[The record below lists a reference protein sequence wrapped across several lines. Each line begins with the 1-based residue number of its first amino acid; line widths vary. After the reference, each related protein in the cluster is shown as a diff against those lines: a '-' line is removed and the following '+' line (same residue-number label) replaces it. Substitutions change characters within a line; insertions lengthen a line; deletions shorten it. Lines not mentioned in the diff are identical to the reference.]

1 MNIDYLNQFETNLE
15 HALLLVCTS
24 AGALDGILLAT
35 DDLTDL
41 WNATL
46 APEYMV
52 DAVPQVREYPTV
64 SVAWAAYLGM
74 AVALGW
80 DEDWTLC
87 RNTPYAAYHGRRGFD
102 DMDDHIVRDI
112 LGLPLDGREAQR
124 LTDLVR
130 SLSETVVTMIRNEQI
145 EPQSQEAFHVFAR
158 SCRVMFRVG
167 AALELKRL
175 GYKME
180 KMG

>member
-15 HALLLVCTS
+15 RALLLVCTS
-24 AGALDGILLAT
+24 EGALDGVLLAT

-52 DAVPQVREYPTV
+52 DAVPNVRDYPTV

-80 DEDWTLC
+80 DEDWATC
-87 RNTPYAAYHGRRGFD
+87 RNMPYAAYHGSRGFD

-112 LGLPLDGREAQR
+112 LCLPLDSPEAQH
-124 LTDLVR
+124 LTNLVR

-158 SCRVMFRVG
+158 SCRVMFKLG
-167 AALELKRL
+167 AAIELKRL

-180 KMG
+180 KL

>member
-15 HALLLVCTS
+15 RALLQVCTS
-24 AGALDGILLAT
+24 EKALDGVLLAT

-52 DAVPQVREYPTV
+52 DAVPNVRDYPTV

-80 DEDWTLC
+80 DQDWDAC
-87 RNTPYAAYHGRRGFD
+87 RQRPYASYHGARGFD
-102 DMDDHIVRDI
+102 DMDDHIVRDV
-112 LGLPLDGREAQR
+112 LGLPLDGAEAQR
-124 LTDLVR
+124 LTNLVR
-130 SLSETVVTMIRNEQI
+130 SLSETVVTLIRNEQI

-158 SCRVMFRVG
+158 SCRAMFKLG
-167 AALELKRL
+167 AAIELKRL
-175 GYKME
+175 GYTMQHI
-180 KMG
+180 